1 MNEGA
6 KPPVALVTGGSKGI
20 GRAICVEMAKSG
32 YQVIVNYLSD
42 AAGARETLAM
52 VEQQGGCGI
61 CLPFDVSDD
70 AATQRALEKIF
81 ATYAS
86 LDALVNNAGRIADEL
101 FIMMTP
107 DKWRSVIDVT
117 LQGFYNVTR
126 PVLEKMVVQKQ
137 GRRGLDCIGGRH
149 HGQPRPGQLRGGQG
163 RADRR
168 QPLGGLRSGA
178 PGHPG

>member
-1 MNEGA
+1 M
-6 KPPVALVTGGSKGI
+6 LVTGGSKGI

-42 AAGARETLAM
+42 AAGARETLAL
-52 VEQQGGCGI
+52 VEQQGGRGI

-70 AATQRALEKIF
+70 AATQLAMEKIF

-86 LDALVNNAGRIADEL
+86 LDVLVNNAGRIADEL

-126 PVLEKMVVQKQ
+126 PVLEKMVVQE
-137 GRRGLDCIGGRH
+137 GAPWSRLHRWPASWATAARPTTRR
-149 HGQPRPGQLRGGQG
+149 PRPV
-163 RADRR
+163 
-168 QPLGGLRSGA
+168 
-178 PGHPG
+178 